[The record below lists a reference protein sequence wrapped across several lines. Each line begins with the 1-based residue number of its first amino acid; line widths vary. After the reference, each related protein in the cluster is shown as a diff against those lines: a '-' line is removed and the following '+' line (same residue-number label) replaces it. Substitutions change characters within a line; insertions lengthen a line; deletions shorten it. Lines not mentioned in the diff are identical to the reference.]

1 MATVCHL
8 ITTKESKHQVYGKR
22 NRKTIQ
28 NNSKQRKNLA
38 QYMLSRSQIT
48 EQE

>member
-8 ITTKESKHQVYGKR
+8 ITKKKANVKYME
-22 NRKTIQ
+22 NEIKTIQ
-28 NNSKQRKNLA
+28 NNSKQRKELA